1 MDEMVKIW
9 VQNLYNEEIDNATQA
24 ISNERLWLKGST
36 TVTQQNAHMEN
47 IKRHE
52 EYVETLEGLK
62 ESFILKNGG

>member
-9 VQNLYNEEIDNATQA
+9 VQNLYNEEIDSATQA

-36 TVTQQNAHMEN
+36 TATEQNARMGN
-47 IKRHE
+47 IKRYE
-52 EYVETLEGLK
+52 EYIETLEGLK

>member
-24 ISNERLWLKGST
+24 ISNERLWLKGSST
-36 TVTQQNAHMEN
+36 AMEQNTHMEN
-47 IKRHE
+47 IKRYE
-52 EYVETLEGLK
+52 EYIETLEGLK

>member
-9 VQNLYNEEIDNATQA
+9 VKALYNEEIDSATQA

-36 TVTQQNAHMEN
+36 TAKEQNSHMEN
-47 IKRHE
+47 IRRYE
-52 EYVETLEGLK
+52 EYIETLEGLK

>member
-24 ISNERLWLKGST
+24 ISNERLWLKGSAT
-36 TVTQQNAHMEN
+36 ATEQNSHIEN
-47 IKRHE
+47 IKRYE
-52 EYVETLEGLK
+52 EYIETLEGLK

>member
-9 VQNLYNEEIDNATQA
+9 VQNLYNEEIDNATKA

-36 TVTQQNAHMEN
+36 TAEEQNSHIEN
-47 IKRHE
+47 IRRYE
-52 EYVETLEGLK
+52 EYIETLEGLK

>member
-9 VQNLYNEEIDNATQA
+9 AKALYNEEIDSATQA

-36 TVTQQNAHMEN
+36 TAKEQNSHMEN
-47 IKRHE
+47 IRRYE
-52 EYVETLEGLK
+52 EYIETLEGLK

>member
-24 ISNERLWLKGST
+24 ISNERLWLKGSAT
-36 TVTQQNAHMEN
+36 ATEQNSHIEN
-47 IKRHE
+47 ISRYE
-52 EYVETLEGLK
+52 EYIETLEGLK